1 MNNLDYLE
9 DIAALHE
16 PVLDVEGEMAYL
28 EFNYEYGFEE
38 NTNA

>member
-16 PVLDVEGEMAYL
+16 PVFDIDEQIYW
-28 EFNYEYGFEE
+28 EE
-38 NTNA
+38 NLEYRLEDQ